1 MDRTSAL
8 PDDRSPSSDA
18 RAFLLVAAAVL
29 LIALNLRIPTT
40 ALGPLLPEIRADLDS
55 GETFLSLL
63 TTIPLALTLVVAPFV
78 PQLATRFGM
87 NRIIGWALVGIVG
100 GTLIRSIPTT
110 VTLLAGTLILG
121 IAIAIGTVLGPAA
134 IASQRA
140 QRRGPLTGVYT
151 MALSLGPA
159 MALGLTIPMMRI
171 TGFDWRQTLALWSAV
186 GIVAIALWAGYTRSL
201 NSTTTAALSSGL
213 SVAPVVREK
222 TGLRGAITDPR
233 VWALAFYLGVT
244 SLTFYTVSAWLPTT
258 FIMDGVSAG
267 AAGGYT
273 SLVNIVSLPF
283 AFLVPVALRKGWGP
297 VLAPLAPLPAVVGI
311 TVYLTAGSTSA
322 LWVALL
328 LGLAQGMCLGV
339 SYDQI
344 VQYARSPEH
353 ASTVSALTSTVG
365 VAIGSVGPL
374 FYGFGLESTGAYVL
388 PMAGLALLILIQAT
402 TGLRTSRFSP
412 PAGEQ

>member
-1 MDRTSAL
+1 MDRSSVLPEGRPPTSEVKT
-8 PDDRSPSSDA
+8 
-18 RAFLLVAAAVL
+18 FLLIAAAVL

-78 PQLATRFGM
+78 PQVATRFGM
-87 NRIIGWALVGIVG
+87 NRIIGWALAGIVG
-100 GTLIRSIPTT
+100 GTLIRSVPTT
-110 VTLLAGTLILG
+110 ATLLVGTLILG
-121 IAIAIGTVLGPAA
+121 IAIAVGTVLGPAA

-140 QRRGPLTGVYT
+140 HRRGTLTGVYT

-159 MALGLTIPMMRI
+159 MALGLTIPMMRL
-171 TGFDWRQTLALWSAV
+171 TGYDWRQTLALWSV
-186 GIVAIALWAGYTRSL
+186 IGILGLMLWGGYTRSL
-201 NSTTTAALSSGL
+201 TVPRPAVLASGL
-213 SVAPVVREK
+213 TASPVTGEQV
-222 TGLRGAITDPR
+222 GLRSALADPR
-233 VWALAFYLGVT
+233 VWTLAFYLGVT

-258 FIMDGVSAG
+258 FIMDGMSA
-267 AAGGYT
+267 AVAGGFT
-273 SLVNIVSLPF
+273 SLINIVSLPF
-283 AFLVPVALRKGWGP
+283 AFVVPVALRRGWGP
-297 VLAPLAPLPAVVGI
+297 VLAPIAPIPAVAGMAI
-311 TVYLTAGSTSA
+311 YLTLGSSSA

-328 LGLAQGMCLGV
+328 LGFAQGMCLGV

-374 FYGFGLESTGAYVL
+374 LYGYGLESTGAYVL
-388 PMAGLALLILIQAT
+388 PMSGLALLILIQSF
-402 TGLRTSRFSP
+402 TGFWTSRFSR
-412 PAGEQ
+412 